1 MNSEVMLGQMKIK
14 YRSETSYNGY
24 SLDVLKSGLQK
35 YIRRSDS
42 DRAIYSAIE
51 LFLFQCLEVDKKTSK
66 LQKSIYTNFI
76 HRLMVILLEDIGV
89 AGLNLWFDLNS
100 LFQNLL
106 NRKGD
111 KKQQIKSLINITY
124 SLAESKHS
132 RSPSHFNSVVNAIIN
147 NKGEEYRKYFQHFP
161 TVEKMFEIVS
171 QKKSDETIQNYISCL
186 KKNEIDSIYW
196 ARLIDLSDL
205 PRNKKRDL
213 IFDNLLDTKKFDKE
227 EILIMKEWYYELYN
241 IKERF
246 LTFYVPLIYI
256 ITGKK
261 NESKI
266 WDVGENWKKYPIVNL
281 FTPPLEMDEF
291 VLDLHTK
298 IGKRKGKGVVDFVR
312 EGSQVK
318 NEFEVCKEF
327 SNFYNFSKLLS
338 EGIEDISYLVFQN
351 KSSEEMKEDFESD
364 RFDFIVRAQLV
375 TTNTRQDTY
384 FAKDKKTEKI
394 VFVKGPFLDEK
405 QVDFAISIQKL
416 RKDLGLPFVEMEKVF
431 LIPNLIQSAL
441 STRNSVVKDK
451 KYAFIITENLC
462 KEPFQTK
469 SKSSKMWPE
478 TEVVD
483 WEKMK
488 KCQVFNPLLADD
500 KLLEEYIKHLLFR
513 KMTKLGDLADRN
525 FVLVEGKTLYS
536 IDEDSIP
543 SYGKEIQIYRDLK
556 KQRANRVREYINKNK
571 KLFEDL
577 LSDWKEKVEE
587 GNKNNIEKID
597 LDDLDK

>member
-1 MNSEVMLGQMKIK
+1 MNSEVTLGQTKIK

-89 AGLNLWFDLNS
+89 AGFNLWFDLNP

-106 NRKGD
+106 DRKGI
-111 KKQQIKSLINITY
+111 KNEQIKSLINITY

-147 NKGEEYRKYFQHFP
+147 KKYEEYKKYFQHFP
-161 TVEKMFEIVS
+161 TVEKMFEIVF
-171 QKKSDETIQNYISCL
+171 QKKPEDMIQNYKISL
-186 KKNEIDSIYW
+186 EKGEMDSFYW
-196 ARLIDLSDL
+196 ARLIDLSN
-205 PRNKKRDL
+205 PIPKNKKRDI
-213 IFDNLLDTKKFDKE
+213 IFDPFWIKFTQS
-227 EILIMKEWYYELYN
+227 EIKIMKEWYYELYN

-261 NESKI
+261 NYSEV
-266 WDVGENWKKYPIVNL
+266 WDVGERWKRYPIVNL
-281 FTPPLEMDEF
+281 FAPSLELDEY
-291 VLDLHTK
+291 VYDIHTK
-298 IGKRKGKGVVDFVR
+298 IGKRKGRGVIDFVR

-318 NEFEVCKEF
+318 NEFIVSEEL

-338 EGIEDISYLVFQN
+338 EGIEDGSYLKN
-351 KSSEEMKEDFESD
+351 IEADYESERFE
-364 RFDFIVRAQLV
+364 FIIRAQLV

-384 FAKDKKTEKI
+384 FARDKKNNEI
-394 VFVKGPFLDEK
+394 VFVKGPFFDER
-405 QVDFAISIQKL
+405 QVDFALKIQNL
-416 RKDLGLPFVEMEKVF
+416 RKNLGLNYVKMEKVY
-431 LIPNLIQSAL
+431 LIPDLIESAL
-441 STRNSVVKDK
+441 STRNSVIKDK

-462 KEPFQTK
+462 EEKFK
-469 SKSSKMWPE
+469 KKIRNSKMWPD

-483 WEKMK
+483 WDEMK
-488 KCQVFNPLLADD
+488 DCKVFNPLEANDN
-500 KLLEEYIKHLLFR
+500 LLKEYIKHLLFR

-525 FVLVEGKTLYS
+525 FILVEGEKLYS

-543 SYGKEIQIYRDLK
+543 SQDKQISIYRDLK
-556 KQRANRVREYINKNK
+556 KQRANKVKEYILKNK
-571 KLFEDL
+571 QFFIDL
-577 LSDWKEKVEE
+577 LESWKIKVGEE
-587 GNKNNIEKID
+587 YKKSIEKIN
-597 LDDLDK
+597 LDDLDE